1 MHYEYQD
8 IKYPHKN
15 NTVQKLRDINLT
27 AYTTSGEEL
36 RHIIARCYT
45 SRNIRH
51 IWHPEPFP
59 KHYITVCYDTMI
71 PCPSDRYQG
80 CGNFLQS
87 YCNSDCWIQQS
98 KQASSL
104 KHQIKRNFWSKC
116 LRLILSGYTPDTR
129 CMKQPDGIIFSW
141 TQHLNSTS
149 KGVGKDSYG
158 GQMLD
163 HGHLCIMCVC
173 VLCALKKKTG
183 WQDVWDFYSQDER
196 SSLRETH
203 QQ

>member
-45 SRNIRH
+45 RRNIRH
-51 IWHPEPFP
+51 IWHPESFP

-116 LRLILSGYTPDTR
+116 LRLNLIRIHSRHKMNETTR
-129 CMKQPDGIIFSW
+129 WYYLF
-141 TQHLNSTS
+141 LNSTS
-149 KGVGKDSYG
+149 KQHK
-158 GQMLD
+158 Q
-163 HGHLCIMCVC
+163 
-173 VLCALKKKTG
+173 
-183 WQDVWDFYSQDER
+183 R
-196 SSLRETH
+196 SR
-203 QQ
+203 